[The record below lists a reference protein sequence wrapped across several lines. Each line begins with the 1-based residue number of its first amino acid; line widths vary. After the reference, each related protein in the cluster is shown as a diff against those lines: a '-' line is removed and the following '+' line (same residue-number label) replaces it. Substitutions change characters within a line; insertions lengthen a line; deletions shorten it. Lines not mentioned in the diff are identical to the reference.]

1 MGRTIILIWG
11 AAIIIYLLAT
21 NSKGS
26 SSVIG
31 SLQSFVGGT
40 TKTLQGR

>member
-1 MGRTIILIWG
+1 MGKTIIMIWG
-11 AAIIIYLLAT
+11 GAIILYLLVT
-21 NSKGS
+21 NSTGS
-26 SSVIG
+26 SSVLT

>member
-11 AAIIIYLLAT
+11 AAILIYLLVT

-26 SSVIG
+26 SSVIQ
-31 SLQSFVGGT
+31 SLQNFVGGT
-40 TKTLQGR
+40 TRTLQGR